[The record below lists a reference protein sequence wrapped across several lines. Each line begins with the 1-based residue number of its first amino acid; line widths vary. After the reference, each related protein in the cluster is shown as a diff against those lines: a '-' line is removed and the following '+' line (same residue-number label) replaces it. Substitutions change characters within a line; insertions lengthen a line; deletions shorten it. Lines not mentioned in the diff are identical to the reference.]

1 MLEYNHDDHTV
12 KLGSGLRLGHVLREL
27 ATNYNATL
35 PTGICEWVGVGG
47 HLQSSGLGPAN
58 KAVGLVMDLVI
69 QFPLLKTLTM
79 FLVRICVMVSGS
91 VRFPNKN
98 VRVSFLCLG
107 PVELQ

>member
-58 KAVGLVMDLVI
+58 KAVGLVMDLVKSPCSP
-69 QFPLLKTLTM
+69 FST
-79 FLVRICVMVSGS
+79 S
-91 VRFPNKN
+91 N
-98 VRVSFLCLG
+98 SFLRSLNSG
-107 PVELQ
+107 LRLRMVRSQQSRKKATRMISTGQ